1 MVIKKGNDL
10 ILKLDDITDVVK
22 IHIYTTYVDD
32 YIEKKDISNKINVSA
47 KELSKLNSG
56 VITYDAYKSK
66 EDSSFGD
73 DSYDTIE
80 TVVTDI
86 YYLDTD
92 ESGAQH
98 KKSETVEE
106 YVDKKIDGFE
116 QEIEEKTKEISDS
129 VDAKVAVKAK
139 EIADTV
145 DSKIKVETDRATN
158 AETTLDNKITN
169 LTNNKADKSAIPT
182 KVSQLTNDSGFIT
195 DISGKQDKLV
205 SGTNIKTINN
215 ETILGEGNINI
226 EIPNMTVNEKQIII
240 NKTNTASG
248 NKIALVGINNTT
260 SELDE
265 CLVFGNDN
273 STIAKRSVIMG
284 RNNSVSNNDSPKI
297 ESFHP
302 YIFGASNVLKDVSNS
317 YVMGY
322 SNNIYG
328 ASESLFIGNYC
339 NYDKVNQ
346 YSAFFGFNNTCSG
359 NNRSVSIGVKNTS
372 TNIYQSVIC
381 GISNN
386 NQSNSYS
393 TAVGYT
399 NTMTATDE
407 NHITQSTAVGAKNT
421 INSSYST
428 AVGYCNTTNNSGETA
443 IGIYNLSET
452 DVTSFS
458 VGNGSYIDKT
468 IKGHNLLMGK
478 RNGDLY
484 IVEKTPTDDSS
495 ILPYEAPM
503 KRLQTWLNEKADLN
517 NLDNYEKKITSKES
531 SDTAIELTP
540 NTNVDITCSG
550 DLTITLQAPTD
561 TSIVNVYMCTITT
574 SGDSG
579 TVTLPSDITWNE
591 EMTIEAS
598 SFYEINIRYSGGSYF
613 GIIHKWSN

>member
-182 KVSQLTNDSGFIT
+182 KTSQLTNDSGFIT
-195 DISGKQDKLV
+195 KV
-205 SGTNIKTINN
+205 SW
-215 ETILGEGNINI
+215 
-226 EIPNMTVNEKQIII
+226 
-240 NKTNTASG
+240 
-248 NKIALVGINNTT
+248 
-260 SELDE
+260 D
-265 CLVFGNDN
+265 
-273 STIAKRSVIMG
+273 
-284 RNNSVSNNDSPKI
+284 
-297 ESFHP
+297 
-302 YIFGASNVLKDVSNS
+302 DVSNKPS
-317 YVMGY
+317 TFTPSSHKHTKSDITDFPTNV
-322 SNNIYG
+322 
-328 ASESLFIGNYC
+328 
-339 NYDKVNQ
+339 
-346 YSAFFGFNNTCSG
+346 SAFNNDKGYLTQHQDLS
-359 NNRSVSIGVKNTS
+359 SYAKISAIPTKVSQL
-372 TNIYQSVIC
+372 TND
-381 GISNN
+381 SN
-386 NQSNSYS
+386 YVTKS
-393 TAVGYT
+393 TADSTYAK
-399 NTMTATDE
+399 ATDLTNE
-407 NHITQSTAVGAKNT
+407 VTRAKAAEET
-421 INSSYST
+421 KLDKSEIN
-428 AVGYCNTTNNSGETA
+428 
-443 IGIYNLSET
+443 
-452 DVTSFS
+452 
-458 VGNGSYIDKT
+458 
-468 IKGHNLLMGK
+468 
-478 RNGDLY
+478 
-484 IVEKTPTDDSS
+484 
-495 ILPYEAPM
+495 
-503 KRLQTWLNEKADLN
+503 
-517 NLDNYEKKITSKES
+517 NYEKKITSKES

-540 NTNVDITCSG
+540 NSNVDITCSG

-579 TVTLPSDITWNE
+579 TVTLPSDVTWNE

>member
-182 KVSQLTNDSGFIT
+182 KTSQLTNDSGFIT
-195 DISGKQDKLV
+195 KV
-205 SGTNIKTINN
+205 SW
-215 ETILGEGNINI
+215 
-226 EIPNMTVNEKQIII
+226 
-240 NKTNTASG
+240 
-248 NKIALVGINNTT
+248 
-260 SELDE
+260 D
-265 CLVFGNDN
+265 
-273 STIAKRSVIMG
+273 
-284 RNNSVSNNDSPKI
+284 
-297 ESFHP
+297 
-302 YIFGASNVLKDVSNS
+302 DVSNKPS
-317 YVMGY
+317 TFTPSSHKHTKSDITDFPINV
-322 SNNIYG
+322 
-328 ASESLFIGNYC
+328 
-339 NYDKVNQ
+339 
-346 YSAFFGFNNTCSG
+346 SAFNNDKGYLTQHQDLS
-359 NNRSVSIGVKNTS
+359 SYAKISAIPTKVSQL
-372 TNIYQSVIC
+372 TND
-381 GISNN
+381 SN
-386 NQSNSYS
+386 YVTKS
-393 TAVGYT
+393 TA
-399 NTMTATDE
+399 D
-407 NHITQSTAVGAKNT
+407 STYAK
-421 INSSYST
+421 
-428 AVGYCNTTNNSGETA
+428 A
-443 IGIYNLSET
+443 
-452 DVTSFS
+452 
-458 VGNGSYIDKT
+458 
-468 IKGHNLLMGK
+468 
-478 RNGDLY
+478 
-484 IVEKTPTDDSS
+484 
-495 ILPYEAPM
+495 
-503 KRLQTWLNEKADLN
+503 ADLTN
-517 NLDNYEKKITSKES
+517 EVTRAKAAEENKLDKSEINNYEKKITSKES

-540 NTNVDITCSG
+540 NANVDITCSG

-579 TVTLPSDITWNE
+579 TVTLPSDVTWNE

>member
-66 EDSSFGD
+66 EDSSFDD

-182 KVSQLTNDSGFIT
+182 KTSQLTNDSGFIT
-195 DISGKQDKLV
+195 KV
-205 SGTNIKTINN
+205 SW
-215 ETILGEGNINI
+215 
-226 EIPNMTVNEKQIII
+226 
-240 NKTNTASG
+240 
-248 NKIALVGINNTT
+248 
-260 SELDE
+260 D
-265 CLVFGNDN
+265 
-273 STIAKRSVIMG
+273 
-284 RNNSVSNNDSPKI
+284 
-297 ESFHP
+297 
-302 YIFGASNVLKDVSNS
+302 DVSNKPS
-317 YVMGY
+317 TFTPSSHKHTKSDITDFPTNV
-322 SNNIYG
+322 
-328 ASESLFIGNYC
+328 
-339 NYDKVNQ
+339 
-346 YSAFFGFNNTCSG
+346 SAFNNDKGYLTQHQDLS
-359 NNRSVSIGVKNTS
+359 SYAKISAIPTKVSQL
-372 TNIYQSVIC
+372 TND
-381 GISNN
+381 SN
-386 NQSNSYS
+386 YVTKS
-393 TAVGYT
+393 TADSTYAK
-399 NTMTATDE
+399 ATDLTNE
-407 NHITQSTAVGAKNT
+407 VTRAKAAEET
-421 INSSYST
+421 KLDKSEIN
-428 AVGYCNTTNNSGETA
+428 
-443 IGIYNLSET
+443 
-452 DVTSFS
+452 
-458 VGNGSYIDKT
+458 
-468 IKGHNLLMGK
+468 
-478 RNGDLY
+478 
-484 IVEKTPTDDSS
+484 
-495 ILPYEAPM
+495 
-503 KRLQTWLNEKADLN
+503 
-517 NLDNYEKKITSKES
+517 NYEKKITSKES

-540 NTNVDITCSG
+540 NSNVDITCSG

-579 TVTLPSDITWNE
+579 TVTLPSDVTWNE